1 MWRMAILGSMQ
12 RGKKTTLGK
21 GSFSK
26 RVRNWLQLS
35 GLSFSCLRADAAAN
49 GRFNAPSTHIRNGCL
64 VQRGGVERHL
74 SAFRQTCQEP
84 AASSAPHYTAALGA
98 CGIVWGS
105 CVNEFDVY
113 VCIKLM
119 VREREREIGVYHVY
133 ICVKMRTWNCLTSFS
148 SSHARTIWFLYFSI
162 PASHTYTIIHKQSAD
177 QAVQQMG
184 RTHRRFDLP
193 TFWMMYFAVF
203 IFVCVFV
210 LRYNSDT

>member
-49 GRFNAPSTHIRNGCL
+49 GCFNAPSTHIRNGCL

-133 ICVKMRTWNCLTSFS
+133 ICVKIRTWKCLTSFS
-148 SSHARTIWFLYFSI
+148 SSYARSIWFLYFCI
-162 PASHTYTIIHKQSAD
+162 PGLTHIHNYTQTECWSGGATNGENPPQVWPTYILNDVFGCLYLCLCFCSA
-177 QAVQQMG
+177 
-184 RTHRRFDLP
+184 
-193 TFWMMYFAVF
+193 
-203 IFVCVFV
+203 I
-210 LRYNSDT
+210 